1 MLNQALMA
9 FAGLGFFFAGLN
21 MLSSVVRSF
30 AARQVRVALAR
41 LSKVPFS
48 NAVAG
53 SLLGAATQST
63 SAAAYVCIGL
73 LQSRAITFP
82 AALSIS
88 AWSGVG
94 TSLLV
99 FLASIDL
106 RLAALFALAMVALL
120 HLASVHRNDA
130 GRRITELLLAIGVTL
145 IGLAMVKD
153 AGHVLEQ
160 NAWAREFFAFS
171 SESWIYGFL
180 IGFAITLVMQSS
192 STVSILAVAMSA
204 AGLLPL
210 DSAVVL
216 VCGANLGSGLSVA
229 LLSSHL
235 TGLPRQLAMW
245 QAVVKGLGTIV
256 VLSAAM
262 VLFASGTIQSH
273 VAPLFSVPT
282 LIAITYLLLNL
293 VGAVLAGAL
302 RRPLLDVLETLAP
315 LDKEKQ
321 QFEPAFLMDEAV
333 DDPETAFVLAQ
344 QEQSRLV
351 GLLPDALSP
360 LRPDQADAV
369 TQLENG
375 QRRNLSAALI
385 GDIETFVSEAVNRHP
400 QNADFSGLLLLQ
412 RCNNHILPLIDALH
426 AYVEELGALKDPAPQ
441 EQVMCGS
448 MTESLHFLLSLVAD
462 QAAGE
467 DPEGDMLKRLTNDRS
482 AVMTRFRNEIVVNG
496 AQSNANREALFV
508 ATGLFERMVWLVR
521 QLSTDLALASGDAAR
536 ARP

>member
-1 MLNQALMA
+1 MLNQVLMA

-21 MLSSVVRSF
+21 MLSSVVRSL

-48 NAVAG
+48 NAVVG
-53 SLLGAATQST
+53 SLLGAVTQST

-82 AALSIS
+82 AALTIS
-88 AWSGVG
+88 SWSGVG

-106 RLAALFALAMVALL
+106 RLAALFALSLVAVL
-120 HLASVHRNDA
+120 HLASMHRHDA
-130 GRRITELLLAIGVTL
+130 GRRLTELLLAIGVTL

-160 NAWAREFFAFS
+160 NMWAREFFTFS
-171 SESWIYGFL
+171 SESWVYGFL

-192 STVSILAVAMSA
+192 STVSILAVALSA

-210 DSAVVL
+210 ADAVVL
-216 VCGANLGSGLSVA
+216 VCGANLGSGVSVA
-229 LLSSHL
+229 LMSAHL
-235 TGLPRQLAMW
+235 TGLPRQLAVW
-245 QAVVKGLGTIV
+245 QAVVKGLGTLA
-256 VLSAAM
+256 VLSVEV
-262 VLFASGTIQSH
+262 VLFASGTIERH
-273 VAPLFSVPT
+273 VAPFFSVPT
-282 LIAITYLLLNL
+282 LIAVTYLLLNL
-293 VGAVLAGAL
+293 AGAL
-302 RRPLLDVLETLAP
+302 LAGTFRKPLLDIVERFAP

-321 QFEPAFLMDEAV
+321 QFEPAFLIDEAV
-333 DDPETAFVLAQ
+333 DDPETALILAQ

-360 LRPDQADAV
+360 LRPDQADDV
-369 TQLENG
+369 TELDNSE
-375 QRRNLSAALI
+375 RRDLAQGLI
-385 GDIETFVSEAVNRHP
+385 AEIESFVSEAVNRHP
-400 QNADFSGLLLLQ
+400 QTADFSGLLLLQ

-426 AYVEELGALKDPAPQ
+426 GYVAELSALKDPAPH
-441 EQVMCGS
+441 EQVMCSS

-462 QAAGE
+462 QARGE
-467 DPEGDMLKRLTNDRS
+467 ASEGDMLKRLTNDRS

-521 QLSTDLALASGDAAR
+521 QLSTDLDLAGGEAAG
-536 ARP
+536 AKP

>member
-1 MLNQALMA
+1 MLTQALLA

-21 MLSSVVRSF
+21 MLSNVVRSF
-30 AARQVRVALAR
+30 AAGQIRAALAR

-48 NAVAG
+48 NAAAG
-53 SLLGAATQST
+53 TLLGAVTQST

-82 AALSIS
+82 AALAIS

-94 TSLLV
+94 TSVIV

-106 RLAALFALAMVALL
+106 RLAALFALSLVALM
-120 HLASVHRNDA
+120 HLASAHRNDA
-130 GRRITELLLAIGVTL
+130 GRRLTELLLAIGVTL

-160 NAWAREFFAFS
+160 NAWAQEFFIFS
-171 SESWIYGFL
+171 SGSWVYGFL

-192 STVSILAVAMSA
+192 STVSILAIAMSA

-210 DSAVVL
+210 GSAIVL

-229 LLSSHL
+229 LMSAHL
-235 TGLPRQLAMW
+235 TGLPRQLAIW
-245 QAVVKGLGTIV
+245 QAVVKGLGTV
-256 VLSAAM
+256 AVLFLEM
-262 VLFASGTIQSH
+262 VLLASGVIETH
-273 VAPLFSVPT
+273 LAPVFSVPT

-293 VGAVLAGAL
+293 AGAVLAGAFHV
-302 RRPLLDVLETLAP
+302 PLLDVLQRFAP

-360 LRPDQADAV
+360 LRPDQAEEV

-375 QRRNLSAALI
+375 QRKELSEALI
-385 GDIETFVSEAVNRHP
+385 GEIESFVSEAVNRHP
-400 QNADFSGLLLLQ
+400 QNSDFSGLLLLQ

-426 AYVEELGALKDPAPQ
+426 GYVRELSALKDPAPH
-441 EQVMCGS
+441 EQAMCSS
-448 MTESLHFLLSLVAD
+448 MTESLHFLLTLVAD
-462 QAAGE
+462 QAKGD
-467 DPEGDMLKRLTNDRS
+467 DPEAEMLKRLTADRS
-482 AVMTRFRNEIVVNG
+482 AVMTRFRNEIAVNG

-521 QLSTDLALASGDAAR
+521 QLSADLDLTGGALAR
-536 ARP
+536 AK

>member
-1 MLNQALMA
+1 MLTQALLA

-21 MLSSVVRSF
+21 MLSNVVRSF
-30 AARQVRVALAR
+30 AAGQIRAALAR

-48 NAVAG
+48 NAAAG
-53 SLLGAATQST
+53 TLLGAVTQST

-82 AALSIS
+82 AALAIS

-94 TSLLV
+94 TSVIV

-106 RLAALFALAMVALL
+106 RLAALFALSLVALM
-120 HLASVHRNDA
+120 HLASAHRNDA
-130 GRRITELLLAIGVTL
+130 GRRLTELLLAIGVTL

-160 NAWAREFFAFS
+160 NAWAQEFFIFS
-171 SESWIYGFL
+171 SGSWVYGFL

-192 STVSILAVAMSA
+192 STVSILAIAMSA

-210 DSAVVL
+210 GSAIVL

-229 LLSSHL
+229 LMSAHL
-235 TGLPRQLAMW
+235 TGLPRQLAIW
-245 QAVVKGLGTIV
+245 QAVVKGLGTV
-256 VLSAAM
+256 AVLFLEM
-262 VLFASGTIQSH
+262 VLLASGVIETH
-273 VAPLFSVPT
+273 LAPVFSVPT

-293 VGAVLAGAL
+293 AGAVLAGAFHV
-302 RRPLLDVLETLAP
+302 PLLDVLQRFAP

-369 TQLENG
+369 TQLDNDE
-375 QRRNLSAALI
+375 RRGLSEALVAE
-385 GDIETFVSEAVNRHP
+385 IESFVSEAVNRHP
-400 QNADFSGLLLLQ
+400 QNADFGGLLLLQ

-426 AYVEELGALKDPAPQ
+426 GYVGELSALKDPAPH

-448 MTESLHFLLSLVAD
+448 MTESLHFLLGLVAD
-462 QAAGE
+462 QAKGE
-467 DPEGDMLKRLTNDRS
+467 DAEGEMLKRLTTDRS
-482 AVMTRFRNEIVVNG
+482 AVMTRFRNEIAVNG

-521 QLSTDLALASGDAAR
+521 QLSTDLDLAGSALAR

>member
-1 MLNQALMA
+1 MLTQALLA

-21 MLSSVVRSF
+21 MLSNVVRSF
-30 AARQVRVALAR
+30 AAGQIRAALAR

-53 SLLGAATQST
+53 TLLGAVTQST

-73 LQSRAITFP
+73 LQSRAISFP
-82 AALSIS
+82 AALAIS

-94 TSLLV
+94 TSVIV

-106 RLAALFALAMVALL
+106 QLAALFALSLVALL
-120 HLASVHRNDA
+120 HLASAHRNDA
-130 GRRITELLLAIGVTL
+130 GRRLTELLLAIGVTL

-160 NAWAREFFAFS
+160 NAWAQEFFIFS
-171 SESWIYGFL
+171 SGSWVYGFL

-192 STVSILAVAMSA
+192 STVSILAIAMSA

-210 DSAVVL
+210 GSAIVL

-229 LLSSHL
+229 LMSAHL

-245 QAVVKGLGTIV
+245 QAVVKGLGTIA
-256 VLSAAM
+256 VLSLEM
-262 VLFASGTIQSH
+262 VLLASGMIETY
-273 VAPLFSVPT
+273 VAPVFSVPT

-293 VGAVLAGAL
+293 AGAVLAGAF
-302 RRPLLDVLETLAP
+302 RTPLLDVLQKFAP

-321 QFEPAFLMDEAV
+321 QFEPAFLIDEAV

-375 QRRNLSAALI
+375 QRKDLSEALI
-385 GDIETFVSEAVNRHP
+385 GEIESFVSEAVNRHQ
-400 QNADFSGLLLLQ
+400 QNSDFSGLLLLQ

-426 AYVEELGALKDPAPQ
+426 GYVRELSALKDPAPH
-441 EQVMCGS
+441 ELAMCSS
-448 MTESLHFLLSLVAD
+448 MTESLHFLLTLVAD
-462 QAAGE
+462 QAKGD
-467 DPEGDMLKRLTNDRS
+467 DPEDDMLKRLTADRS
-482 AVMTRFRNEIVVNG
+482 AVMTRFRNEIAVNG

-521 QLSTDLALASGDAAR
+521 QLSTDLHLTGGAMVR
-536 ARP
+536 ARL

>member
-53 SLLGAATQST
+53 SLLGAVTQST

>member
-1 MLNQALMA
+1 MLTQALMA

-30 AARQVRVALAR
+30 AARQVRIALSR

-53 SLLGAATQST
+53 TLLGAVTQST

-73 LQSRAITFP
+73 LQSRAIPFP

-106 RLAALFALAMVALL
+106 RLAALFALAMVAVL

-130 GRRITELLLAIGVTL
+130 GRRVTELLLAIGVTL

-160 NAWAREFFAFS
+160 NDWAQEFFTFS
-171 SESWIYGFL
+171 SESWVYGFL

-256 VLSAAM
+256 VLSTAM
-262 VLFASGTIQSH
+262 VLFASGTLQSH

-293 VGAVLAGAL
+293 AGAL
-302 RRPLLDVLETLAP
+302 LAAAFRKPLLDLLETFAP
-315 LDKEKQ
+315 LDREKQ

-375 QRRNLSAALI
+375 QRRALSATLI
-385 GDIETFVSEAVNRHP
+385 GDIETFVSEAVTRHP

-426 AYVEELGALKDPAPQ
+426 AYVEELGALTDPSPQ
-441 EQVMCGS
+441 EQTMCGS

-521 QLSTDLALASGDAAR
+521 QLSTDLDLASGGAAR
-536 ARP
+536 ATP

>member
-1 MLNQALMA
+1 MLTQALLA

-21 MLSSVVRSF
+21 MLSGVVRSF

-53 SLLGAATQST
+53 TLLGAVTQST

-73 LQSRAITFP
+73 LQSRAISFP
-82 AALSIS
+82 AALTIS

-106 RLAALFALAMVALL
+106 RLAALFALSLVAML
-120 HLASVHRNDA
+120 HLASAHRHDA
-130 GRRITELLLAIGVTL
+130 GRRVTELLLAVGVTL

-160 NAWAREFFAFS
+160 NAWAREFFTFS
-171 SESWIYGFL
+171 SESWVYGFL

-192 STVSILAVAMSA
+192 STVSILAIAMSA

-210 DSAVVL
+210 ASAVVL

-235 TGLPRQLAMW
+235 TGLPRQLAIW
-245 QAVVKGLGTIV
+245 QAIVKGLGTLV
-256 VLSAAM
+256 VLSVAM
-262 VLFASGTIQSH
+262 VLFASGTIESH
-273 VAPLFSVPT
+273 VAPAFPVPT

-293 VGAVLAGAL
+293 AGALLAGAL
-302 RRPLLDVLETLAP
+302 RKPLLDILETFAP

-369 TQLENG
+369 TQLDNDE
-375 QRRNLSAALI
+375 RRGLSEALVAE
-385 GDIETFVSEAVNRHP
+385 IESFVSEAVNRHP
-400 QNADFSGLLLLQ
+400 QNADFGGLLLLQ

-426 AYVEELGALKDPAPQ
+426 GYVGELSALKDPAPH

-448 MTESLHFLLSLVAD
+448 MTESLHFLLGLVAD
-462 QAAGE
+462 QAKGE
-467 DPEGDMLKRLTNDRS
+467 DAEGEMLKRLTTDRS
-482 AVMTRFRNEIVVNG
+482 AVMTRFRNEIAVNG

-521 QLSTDLALASGDAAR
+521 QLSTDLDLAGSALAR

>member
-1 MLNQALMA
+1 
-9 FAGLGFFFAGLN
+9 
-21 MLSSVVRSF
+21 V
-30 AARQVRVALAR
+30 
-41 LSKVPFS
+41 
-48 NAVAG
+48 
-53 SLLGAATQST
+53 TQST

-73 LQSRAITFP
+73 LQSRAIPFP

-88 AWSGVG
+88 AGSGVG
-94 TSLLV
+94 TSVLV

-106 RLAALFALAMVALL
+106 RLAALFALAMVAML

-130 GRRITELLLAIGVTL
+130 GRRVTELLLAIGVTL

-160 NAWAREFFAFS
+160 NAWAQEFFTFS

-256 VLSAAM
+256 ILSAAM
-262 VLFASGTIQSH
+262 ILFATGTIQSH

-293 VGAVLAGAL
+293 AGALLAGAF
-302 RRPLLDVLETLAP
+302 RNPLLDVLETFAP
-315 LDKEKQ
+315 LDREKQ

-360 LRPDQADAV
+360 LRPDQAEAV

-375 QRRNLSAALI
+375 QRRDLSAALV

-441 EQVMCGS
+441 EQAMCGS

-462 QAAGE
+462 QATGE
-467 DPEGDMLKRLTNDRS
+467 DPEGDMLKRLTSDRS

-521 QLSTDLALASGDAAR
+521 QLSTDLDLASGGVAR
-536 ARP
+536 ATP